1 MWASPARFW
10 LLSLLLW
17 PLPAAD
23 GYIWAWLYSMPYH
36 APDEAA
42 LSKSS
47 SPLADS
53 KEIAAATT
61 CSQDRHCAHGLFCDK
76 HFRLCLPLRQE
87 GQYCRRDTHCARGLT
102 CMFGKCHRTVPD
114 GQEGAR
120 CRQDKDCGVA
130 ACCARH
136 HGELLCKKRLA
147 LDESCFVPQGGLAF
161 SINQV
166 CPCQEGLVCRT
177 GAAGREKAFEYWQD
191 KSDWRCMKPLL

>member
-1 MWASPARFW
+1 MWASPARLW

-17 PLPAAD
+17 PLPAAH
-23 GYIWAWLYSMPYH
+23 GYIWAWMYSMPYH

-47 SPLADS
+47 SPLAE
-53 KEIAAATT
+53 EITAATT
-61 CSQDRHCAHGLFCDK
+61 CSQDRHCTHGLFCDK

-87 GQYCRRDTHCARGLT
+87 GQYCRRDTHCARGLS
-102 CMFGKCHRTVPD
+102 C
-114 GQEGAR
+114 AR

-166 CPCQEGLVCRT
+166 
-177 GAAGREKAFEYWQD
+177 
-191 KSDWRCMKPLL
+191 SDTTALGEE

>member
-1 MWASPARFW
+1 M
-10 LLSLLLW
+10 
-17 PLPAAD
+17 
-23 GYIWAWLYSMPYH
+23 I
-36 APDEAA
+36 
-42 LSKSS
+42 
-47 SPLADS
+47 
-53 KEIAAATT
+53 KEPTKAATT

-76 HFRLCLPLRQE
+76 HFRLCCPLRQE
-87 GQYCRRDTHCARGLT
+87 GQYCRCDTHCARGLS

-136 HGELLCKKRLA
+136 HGELLCKKRLEM
-147 LDESCFVPQGGLAF
+147 DESCFVPQGGLAF

-191 KSDWRCMKPLL
+191 KSDWRCMKLLL

>member
-1 MWASPARFW
+1 
-10 LLSLLLW
+10 
-17 PLPAAD
+17 
-23 GYIWAWLYSMPYH
+23 MPYH
-36 APDEAA
+36 TPDEAA

-53 KEIAAATT
+53 KEIVAATT

-76 HFRLCLPLRQE
+76 HFRLCFPLRQE
-87 GQYCRRDTHCARGLT
+87 WQYCRCDTHCARGLS

-120 CRQDKDCGVA
+120 CQQDKDCGMA

-166 CPCQEGLVCRT
+166 CSCQEGLVCRT
-177 GAAGREKAFEYWQD
+177 GAAGRGKPFEYWQD

>member
-1 MWASPARFW
+1 
-10 LLSLLLW
+10 
-17 PLPAAD
+17 
-23 GYIWAWLYSMPYH
+23 MPYH
-36 APDEAA
+36 ATDEAA

-61 CSQDRHCAHGLFCDK
+61 CSQDQHCAHGLFCDK
-76 HFRLCLPLRQE
+76 HFRLCFPLRQE
-87 GQYCRRDTHCARGLT
+87 WQYCRCDTHCARGLS

-120 CRQDKDCGVA
+120 CRQDKDCGMA

-147 LDESCFVPQGGLAF
+147 LGESCFVPQGGLAF

-166 CPCQEGLVCRT
+166 CSCQEGLVCRT
-177 GAAGREKAFEYWQD
+177 GAAGRGKALEYWQD

>member
-1 MWASPARFW
+1 M
-10 LLSLLLW
+10 
-17 PLPAAD
+17 
-23 GYIWAWLYSMPYH
+23 YSMPYH
-36 APDEAA
+36 APDEAT

-53 KEIAAATT
+53 KEITEATGTCLSHLTLHHLSPQAAST
-61 CSQDRHCAHGLFCDK
+61 CGQDRHCAHGLFCDK
-76 HFRLCLPLRQE
+76 HFRLCLPLRRE
-87 GQYCRRDTHCARGLT
+87 GQYCRRDTHCARSLS
-102 CMFGKCHRTVPD
+102 CMFGKCHRPVLD

-120 CRQDKDCGVA
+120 CRQDKDCGMA
-130 ACCARH
+130 TCCTRH

-191 KSDWRCMKPLL
+191 KSNWRCMKPLL